1 MRGSNPLSRSMKE
14 EINLTQKRY
23 LLILKKELKQ
33 LEDLGK
39 ANSNEWWSIAESISE
54 IENNL

>member
-1 MRGSNPLSRSMKE
+1 MKE
-14 EINLTQKRY
+14 EINSTQKKY

-39 ANSNEWWSIAESISE
+39 ANSNEWWSIAESIGE